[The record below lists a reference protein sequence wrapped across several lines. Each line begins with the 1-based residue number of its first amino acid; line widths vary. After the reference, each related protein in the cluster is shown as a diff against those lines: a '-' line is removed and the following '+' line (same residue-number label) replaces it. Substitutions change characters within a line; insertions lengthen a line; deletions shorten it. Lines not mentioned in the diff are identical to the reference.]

1 MGTHVGAVQEITNC
15 RCNKIYCVE
24 KNRTL
29 GWLAEQG
36 MLSTQDL
43 LQLGLNLRRG
53 RILHCLLLL
62 RLPWRWLEILSQVVI
77 EAALVARDLNGQKL
91 DLDGDAGVLFAV
103 VAAAVQAKEA
113 AKAVVFQVFPALTGK
128 LQIVKRMIL
137 RFQALPEF
145 TPLCLRFRRF
155 DVIL

>member
-91 DLDGDAGVLFAV
+91 DLDGDAGVFFAV
-103 VAAAVQAKEA
+103 VIVAVQA
-113 AKAVVFQVFPALTGK
+113 
-128 LQIVKRMIL
+128 
-137 RFQALPEF
+137 
-145 TPLCLRFRRF
+145 
-155 DVIL
+155 